1 MAADTRSFRTT
12 LKSILF
18 SRKLFIGLA
27 ICFGLMIG
35 GLIGI
40 LWVGTQGLPSLESL
54 QEYQPSLITRVY
66 SDEGDVIGQF
76 FVERRIYI
84 PVTDMPQSLLDAIIA
99 VEDTRFFEHPG
110 LDIVGIL
117 RAAWTNLKSGGKVQ
131 GASTITQQLARTLFL
146 SRERTYTRKIRELI
160 LAFKMELVLSKEKI
174 LEMYLNQI
182 YFGHGAYG
190 VGSAAQTY
198 FDKNLTD
205 ISLSESAILAGLPKA
220 PNTYSPY
227 RNPELAKTRQE
238 HVLNRMVQTGFISRT
253 EADEAMN
260 ADFELHRKSLKPIA
274 PYFLEH
280 IRQTLVD
287 HFGETMVYKGGLQ
300 VHTTLN
306 RAMQKAADE
315 AIHQGLH
322 ELDKRQGWRGPLG
335 HQSLKE
341 LLENPVTSTEEPDP
355 QHILKAIVTKTEK
368 KHAEVLVEN
377 VYKGTISLTD
387 MAWAQRRLQQGEEV
401 TEAVIRV
408 NLTANQILKPGDII
422 EVSSKYGDLE
432 DGQFVLDQTPIVE
445 GSLLALDP
453 RTGAVR
459 AMVGGYDFNRSEFN
473 RAITARRQPGSAF
486 KPIIYAAALTKEYT
500 PATLVLDAPV
510 VYEQE
515 EEGEIWKPENYEKRF
530 FGMISLREALRHSRN
545 AATVRLLEQIG
556 VQDVVDLARA
566 LGITS
571 PINQDLSLALGSS
584 SVTLQEITSSYGV
597 FANQGLWLPPYTI
610 TMVKNLDGEVLEQ
623 HIFEP
628 QQAVSKETAYLV
640 TNMMM
645 DVIQSGTGRRAKSIG
660 RPLAGKTGTTNSY
673 HDAWFVGYAPNL
685 ATGVW
690 VGFDGVRT
698 LGRLESGAHAAL
710 PIWTDYM
717 AKALQPLPVTTFNIP
732 EGIRFAQVDT
742 TTGALP
748 SQTSKSITTEVFA
761 EGTEP
766 SKPITP
772 KPSTL
777 DFFEMDQVGPSPAT
791 TRQPA
796 STDFND
802 PANGFNF

>member
-1 MAADTRSFRTT
+1 MADKRSFRTT
-12 LKSILF
+12 LKNVLF
-18 SRKLFIGLA
+18 SRKLVISIALCG
-27 ICFGLMIG
+27 GLMLGGVIG
-35 GLIGI
+35 V
-40 LWVGTQGLPSLESL
+40 LWIGTQGLPSLESL
-54 QEYQPSLITRVY
+54 QDYQPSLITRVY

-84 PVTDMPQSLLDAIIA
+84 PFEEIPQSLINAIIA
-99 VEDTRFFEHPG
+99 VEDSRFFEHPG
-110 LDIVGIL
+110 LDVVGIF

-146 SRERTYTRKIRELI
+146 SRERTYKRKIRELI

-190 VGSAAQTY
+190 VGSASQTY
-198 FDKNLTD
+198 FSKDLSEIT
-205 ISLSESAILAGLPKA
+205 LSESAILAGLPKA

-227 RNPELAKTRQE
+227 RNPELAKNRQE
-238 HVLNRMVQTGFISRT
+238 HVLGRMVQTNFISKT
-253 EADEAMN
+253 EAEEAIS
-260 ADFELHRKSLKPIA
+260 AELAFHRKSLKPIA
-274 PYFLEH
+274 SYFLEH
-280 IRQTLVD
+280 IRQTLVA
-287 HFGETMVYKGGLQ
+287 HYGETMVYKGGLQ

-306 RAMQKAADE
+306 VAMQKAADE
-315 AIHQGLH
+315 AVHRGLH

-335 HQSLKE
+335 QQSLTD
-341 LLENPVTSTEEPDP
+341 LAENPVKSPDEPNP
-355 QHILKAIVTKTEK
+355 HGILKAIVTKTSGK
-368 KHAEVLVEN
+368 SAEILVEN
-377 VYKGTISLTD
+377 IYKGQIALAD
-387 MAWAQRRLQQGEEV
+387 MAWAHRRLKRGKEV
-401 TEAVIRV
+401 TEAVLRT
-408 NLTANQILKPGDII
+408 NLTAKEILKPGDII
-422 EVSSKYGDLE
+422 EVTTKHGDLE
-432 DGQFVLDQTPIVE
+432 AGEFVLDQTPLVQ

-453 RTGAVR
+453 RTGAVL
-459 AMVGGYDFNRSEFN
+459 AMVGGYDFGRSEFN

-486 KPIIYAAALTKEYT
+486 KPIIYAAALNKGYT
-500 PATLVLDAPV
+500 PATLILDAPV

-515 EEGEIWKPENYEKRF
+515 DDGEIWKPENYEKRF

-556 VQDVVDLARA
+556 VQDVMDLSMS

-571 PINQDLSLALGSS
+571 PLSQDLSLALGSS

-610 TMVKNLDGEVLEQ
+610 TMVKNLEGEVLEQ

-673 HDAWFVGYAPNL
+673 RDAWFVGYAPNL

-717 AKALQPLPVTTFNIP
+717 AKALEPLPVTTFSIP
-732 EGIRFAQVDT
+732 DGIRFAQVDT
-742 TTGALP
+742 ETGTLP
-748 SQTSKSITTEVFA
+748 SQLSKSITTEVFA

-766 SKPITP
+766 SKPVTP
-772 KPSTL
+772 KPTPL
-777 DFFEMDQVGPSPAT
+777 DFFEMDQIGPSSAT
-791 TRQPA
+791 A
-796 STDFND
+796 SPSFE
-802 PANGFNF
+802 

>member
-1 MAADTRSFRTT
+1 MTDTRSLRTT
-12 LKSILF
+12 LKHFLF
-18 SRKLFIGLA
+18 SRKFVIGIAICGGLA
-27 ICFGLMIG
+27 IGSLVS
-35 GLIGI
+35 I
-40 LWVGTQGLPSLESL
+40 LWIGTQGLPSLESL
-54 QEYQPSLITRVY
+54 QDYQPSLITRVY

-84 PVTDMPQSLLDAIIA
+84 SIDAMPQSLINAIVA

-110 LDIVGIL
+110 LDIVGIA

-146 SRERTYTRKIRELI
+146 SRERTYKRKIRELI

-190 VGSAAQTY
+190 VGSASHTY
-198 FDKNLTD
+198 FDKNLSD
-205 ISLSESAILAGLPKA
+205 ITLSEAAILAGLPKA

-227 RNPELAKTRQE
+227 RNPELSKNRQE
-238 HVLNRMVQTGFISRT
+238 HVLKRMVQTGFISQE
-253 EADEAMN
+253 EADEA
-260 ADFELHRKSLKPIA
+260 ATAELVFHRKSIKPIA
-274 PYFLEH
+274 SYFLEH

-287 HFGETMVYKGGLQ
+287 HYGETMVYKGGLQ

-306 RAMQKAADE
+306 VAMQQAADK
-315 AIHQGLH
+315 AVHRGLR
-322 ELDKRQGWRGPLG
+322 ELDKRQGWRGPIG
-335 HQSLKE
+335 HVSLKE
-341 LLENPVTSTEEPDP
+341 LADNPVESSDKPNS
-355 QHILKAIVTKTEK
+355 HGFHKAIVTKVSKES
-368 KHAEVLVEN
+368 AEVLVDN
-377 VYKGTISLTD
+377 LYKGQIALAD
-387 MAWAQRRLQQGEEV
+387 MAWAQRRLKPGQEV
-401 TEAVIRV
+401 TEATLRSD
-408 NLTANQILKPGDII
+408 LRANQILKPGDII
-422 EVSSKYGDLE
+422 EVATKNGDLE
-432 DGQFVLDQTPIVE
+432 SGTFMLEQTPLVE
-445 GSLLALDP
+445 GALLSLDP

-459 AMVGGYDFNRSEFN
+459 AMVGGYDFQRSEFN
-473 RAITARRQPGSAF
+473 RAITAKRQPGSSF
-486 KPIIYAAALTKEYT
+486 KPIIYAAALNKGYT

-556 VQDVVDLARA
+556 VQDVMDLAKA
-566 LGITS
+566 LGIHS
-571 PINQDLSLALGSS
+571 SLSQDLSLALGSS

-597 FANQGLWLPPYTI
+597 FANQGLWLPPYTV
-610 TMVKNLDGEVLEQ
+610 TAVKSMDGEVLEQ

-690 VGFDGVRT
+690 VGFDDVRT

-710 PIWTDYM
+710 PIWTEYM
-717 AKALQPLPVTTFNIP
+717 GTALQPLPVTTFTIP

-742 TTGALP
+742 KTGNLP
-748 SQTSKSITTEVFA
+748 SQHSKSITTEVFA
-761 EGTEP
+761 EGNEP
-766 SKPITP
+766 SKPVAP
-772 KPSTL
+772 KPSPL
-777 DFFEMDQVGPSPAT
+777 DFFEMDQIGTSSETAT
-791 TRQPA
+791 QPL
-796 STDFND
+796 
-802 PANGFNF
+802 

>member
-1 MAADTRSFRTT
+1 M
-12 LKSILF
+12 
-18 SRKLFIGLA
+18 
-27 ICFGLMIG
+27 FGG
-35 GLIGI
+35 FIGI

-54 QEYQPSLITRVY
+54 QDYQPSLITRVY

-84 PVTDMPQSLLDAIIA
+84 PVSDIPQSLINAIIA

-110 LDIVGIL
+110 LDIVGIF

-146 SRERTYTRKIRELI
+146 SRERTYKRKIRELI

-190 VGSAAQTY
+190 VGSAAHTY
-198 FDKNLTD
+198 FDKD
-205 ISLSESAILAGLPKA
+205 LSEINLSEAAILAGLPKA

-227 RNPELAKTRQE
+227 RNPELAKNRQE
-238 HVLNRMVQTGFISRT
+238 LVLNRMVQTGFISQP
-253 EADEAMN
+253 EAEEAIT
-260 ADFELHRKSLKPIA
+260 AEIAFHRKSLKPIA
-274 PYFLEH
+274 SYYLEH
-280 IRQTLVD
+280 IRQTLVE
-287 HFGETMVYKGGLQ
+287 HYGETMVYKGGLQ
-300 VHTTLN
+300 VYTTLN
-306 RAMQKAADE
+306 TDMQRAADE
-315 AIHQGLH
+315 AVHRGLH

-335 HQSLKE
+335 NQSLTE
-341 LLENPVTSTEEPDP
+341 LVENPLEVITEEPNP
-355 QHILKAIVTKTEK
+355 QGILKAIVTKTSKES
-368 KHAEVLVEN
+368 AEILVEN
-377 VYKGTISLTD
+377 TYKGQISLED
-387 MAWAQRRLQQGEEV
+387 MAWAQRRLKRGKEV
-401 TEAVIRV
+401 TEAIVRT
-408 NLTANQILKPGDII
+408 NLTAKDILKPGDII
-422 EVSSKYGDLE
+422 EVVTKNGDLE
-432 DGQFVLDQTPIVE
+432 AGEFALDQTPIVE

-459 AMVGGYDFNRSEFN
+459 AMVGGYDFQRSEFN

-486 KPIIYAAALTKEYT
+486 KPIIYAAALKKGYT

-556 VQDVVDLARA
+556 VQDVMDLATA
-566 LGITS
+566 LGISS
-571 PINQDLSLALGSS
+571 PLSQDLSLALGSS

-610 TMVKNLDGEVLEQ
+610 TMVKNIEGEILEQ

-710 PIWTDYM
+710 PIWTEFM
-717 AKALQPLPVTTFNIP
+717 GKSLQPLPVTTFTIP

-742 TTGALP
+742 TTGTLP
-748 SQTSKSITTEVFA
+748 SKTSKNITTEVFA

-766 SKPITP
+766 SNPIAP
-772 KPSTL
+772 KPSPL
-777 DFFEMDQVGPSPAT
+777 DFFEMDQISPSSST
-791 TRQPA
+791 TT
-796 STDFND
+796 SF
-802 PANGFNF
+802 